1 MRTVH
6 ISFVMLL
13 CMQAW
18 TWGTVLGSS
27 TQCSKPPNHT
37 PTCSPYPDRYSP
49 VPSNLELLTK
59 ARLGIYPLSFY
70 SIFQRSAQRTPT
82 FLLLSTVTF
91 QSINTNRN
99 RNAFPPCF
107 TSAHTLK
114 QNQLRT
120 EGTGA
125 SGYNAIQFFTFIWLG
140 NTACFLGLP
149 IAVSQL

>member
-1 MRTVH
+1 
-6 ISFVMLL
+6 MLL

-27 TQCSKPPNHT
+27 TQYSKPPNTT
-37 PTCSPYPDRYSP
+37 PTCSPYPDRYST

-82 FLLLSTVTF
+82 FFLLLSTVTF

-120 EGTGA
+120 EGMEA